1 MQSKS
6 CYKTF
11 ATRKCNPSLAQ
22 SRHVTMLGRNTP
34 RLMKQLAPPI
44 LGFILG
50 YVWRCLDTPPQQEET
65 SLENVSTNCVN

>member
-1 MQSKS
+1 
-6 CYKTF
+6 
-11 ATRKCNPSLAQ
+11 
-22 SRHVTMLGRNTP
+22 MLGRNTP

-65 SLENVSTNCVN
+65 SLENVSTNFVN